1 MNASCIQFDC
11 QDGIAKAQTR
21 LGLLVKKLRKDAR
34 YMHHEQFFRGVT
46 ASSLQSFVATFGAD
60 F

>member
-1 MNASCIQFDC
+1 MYTIDC

-34 YMHHEQFFRGVT
+34 YMHHEQFFDDVT
-46 ASSLQSFVATFGAD
+46 ASSLLSFLAHFGAD
-60 F
+60 V

>member
-1 MNASCIQFDC
+1 MYTIDC

-21 LGLLVKKLRKDAR
+21 LGLLVKKKLRKDAR
-34 YMHHEQFFRGVT
+34 YMHHEQFFDGVT
-46 ASSLQSFVATFGAD
+46 ASSLQSFVATFEAD